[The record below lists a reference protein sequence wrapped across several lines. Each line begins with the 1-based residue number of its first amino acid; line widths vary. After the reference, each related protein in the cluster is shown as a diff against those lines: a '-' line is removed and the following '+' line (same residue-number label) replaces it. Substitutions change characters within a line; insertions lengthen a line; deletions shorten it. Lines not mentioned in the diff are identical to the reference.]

1 MRLNRYQSLALAISA
16 LVVGRALVALL
27 KMLVGVGE

>member
-16 LVVGRALVALL
+16 LVVGRALIALI
-27 KMLVGVGE
+27 KMLTGAGE

>member
-16 LVVGRALVALL
+16 LVVGRALIALI
-27 KMLVGVGE
+27 KMLTGAGG